1 MRSVF
6 CTSVTANF
14 TSLAELAGVTLPG
27 SGAGGFPVP
36 PGRG

>member
-1 MRSVF
+1 MQSGILI
-6 CTSVTANF
+6 TSPHPHALL
-14 TSLAELAGVTLPG
+14 LAPIAPG